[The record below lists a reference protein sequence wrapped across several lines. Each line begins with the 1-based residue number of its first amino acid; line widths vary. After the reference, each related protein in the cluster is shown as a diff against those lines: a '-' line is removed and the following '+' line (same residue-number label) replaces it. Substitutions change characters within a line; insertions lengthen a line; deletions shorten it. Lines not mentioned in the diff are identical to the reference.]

1 MNFKKC
7 VTNILVLF
15 LVLSCTISMAA
26 ATDDEPNDSYRVVH
40 ANDDRGEE
48 DSRNEVKDDG
58 DLSADKIYSEDY
70 VLGQKK
76 GDGKLEDLIDVDQ
89 YIATISAFDVLWAII
104 MLAFAIVGGAII
116 IGYVGVILWN
126 AVKKIIASKG
136 ENAEQAVNEIKK
148 INQKDTSVSIGV
160 GFSFVLIAVAMF
172 LLSFL

>member
-26 ATDDEPNDSYRVVH
+26 ATDDEPND
-40 ANDDRGEE
+40 G
-48 DSRNEVKDDG
+48 G
-58 DLSADKIYSEDY
+58 LSADRIYSEDY
-70 VLGQKK
+70 VLGQEK
-76 GDGKLEDLIDVDQ
+76 GDGKLEDLLDVDQ

-116 IGYVGVILWN
+116 LGYIGVILWN

-136 ENAEQAVNEIKK
+136 ENADQAVNEIKK